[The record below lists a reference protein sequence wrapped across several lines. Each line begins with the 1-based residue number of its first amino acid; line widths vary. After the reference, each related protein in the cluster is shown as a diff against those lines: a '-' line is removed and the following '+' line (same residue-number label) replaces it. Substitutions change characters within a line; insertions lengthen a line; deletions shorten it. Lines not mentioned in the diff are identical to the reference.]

1 MPTTLSK
8 IVDGFPHPTVPS
20 IIGIPTYEALK
31 DLQLALNANA
41 ASVRSNLGNGLLG
54 LLALTVSPEVHDT
67 LAGEPFVVPLNP
79 GPAATIPDALT
90 GAQIANIRQDHD
102 ELKAL
107 FVEYYAT
114 DKALKQQII
123 GAVDKLYLRTL
134 NHRITGF
141 ANVTTRQMLVH
152 LYTTYGRLTPAD
164 VQNND
169 AAMKQPY
176 NPNEPIETL
185 FHQIEESIDVAD
197 AAGAAYTPSQIVAI
211 SYNLIFA
218 TGMFPEACREWR
230 RRVTNTQTWHNF
242 KADFAAAHQDYR
254 DSQLTSRQS
263 GYQSA
268 NNAATDADDTSFDIQ
283 GTVDAIAN
291 LATATASDRSTV
303 AHLAETNASQNAKI
317 EQQATQL
324 TTARM
329 ELATL
334 RSELARLKGTNA
346 SSDRTTTSSDRRPR
360 QFPPNTNYCWTH
372 GYAVSRNH
380 TSQGCAGPKEGHQRE
395 ATRQNNMGG
404 SQRGKT

>member
-1 MPTTLSK
+1 
-8 IVDGFPHPTVPS
+8 
-20 IIGIPTYEALK
+20 
-31 DLQLALNANA
+31 
-41 ASVRSNLGNGLLG
+41 
-54 LLALTVSPEVHDT
+54 
-67 LAGEPFVVPLNP
+67 
-79 GPAATIPDALT
+79 
-90 GAQIANIRQDHD
+90 
-102 ELKAL
+102 
-107 FVEYYAT
+107 
-114 DKALKQQII
+114 
-123 GAVDKLYLRTL
+123 
-134 NHRITGF
+134 
-141 ANVTTRQMLVH
+141 MLVH
-152 LYTTYGRLTPAD
+152 LYTTYGRVTPAD

-185 FHQIEESIDVAD
+185 FHQIKESIDVAN

-230 RRVTNTQTWHNF
+230 RRVTNTRTCHNF
-242 KADFAAAHQDYR
+242 KANFPSAHQDYR

-263 GYQSA
+263 GYQSG
-268 NNAATDADDTSFDIQ
+268 NNAATDADGTSFDIQ

-291 LATATASDRSTV
+291 LATATASDQSTV
-303 AHLAETNASQNAKI
+303 PHLAETNAAQNAKI
-317 EQQATQL
+317 KQQGTQL
-324 TTARM
+324 TTACM

-334 RSELARLKGTNA
+334 RSELARLKGANA

-372 GYAVSRNH
+372 GYAISRNH

-404 SQRGKT
+404 SQRRKT